1 MSLKT
6 GPRSIFESQK
16 LLLLVF
22 VCPFDVSG
30 DDPNPLGPW
39 YSLRARDSLCGSFRH
54 RHDDAEHDDCDDD
67 HPDEADEEN
76 GDDNI
81 DLYLV
86 PLIFSHVQECTP
98 AWPEM

>member
-1 MSLKT
+1 MFWAQLFQVMIRTPSDPGIPYVHEIRSVAPSDT
-6 GPRSIFESQK
+6 GMI
-16 LLLLVF
+16 
-22 VCPFDVSG
+22 
-30 DDPNPLGPW
+30 
-39 YSLRARDSLCGSFRH
+39 
-54 RHDDAEHDDCDDD
+54 DAEHDDCDDD